1 MGEVYALTCAL
12 VWGLAV
18 ILFRRSGETMPP
30 LALNLF
36 RVAISSVLFLVTL
49 GIRGQPLLRA
59 APVADYA
66 ILAASGVIAIAI
78 SDTLFHA
85 CLNRVGAG
93 INAIVDTLYSP
104 FIMLFAALML
114 GESMGGLR
122 LLGMGLIISGVL
134 LTTRAQPPPG
144 TTRRTLV
151 TGILLGV
158 GAMASIA
165 FGIVLAKPVL
175 ERTDVLWATTVRQLA
190 SLAVL
195 LPAALLAPAR
205 RRYIAVFRPQ
215 ASWRFSIPGTLL
227 GSYVA
232 LLFWIAGMK
241 HTAAGT
247 AAVLNQTSTI
257 HVLVFAS
264 LFLGER
270 FTQRKAVAAVLAL
283 AGVGLV
289 LRPTFR

>member
-1 MGEVYALTCAL
+1 MGEFYALTCAL

-18 ILFRRSGETMPP
+18 VLFRRSGETVPP

-36 RVAISSVLFLVTL
+36 RVAVSSVLFVVTL
-49 GIRGQPLLRA
+49 GVSNQPLLRA
-59 APVADYA
+59 VPASDYA

-78 SDTLFHA
+78 SDTLFNA

-93 INAIVDTLYSP
+93 INAIVDTLYAP

-114 GESMGGLR
+114 GERMGGLR

-151 TGILLGV
+151 TGILLGA

-195 LPAALLAPAR
+195 LPAVCLAPAR
-205 RRYIAVFRPQ
+205 RRYFAVFRPQ
-215 ASWRFSIPGTLL
+215 ASWRFSVPGTLL

-241 HTAAGT
+241 HTDAGT

-270 FTQRKAVAAVLAL
+270 FTRRKAAAAS
-283 AGVGLV
+283 AEQE
-289 LRPTFR
+289 TSE

>member
-1 MGEVYALTCAL
+1 MGELYALTCAL
-12 VWGLAV
+12 VWALAV
-18 ILFRRSGETMPP
+18 ILFRRSGETVPP

-36 RVAISSVLFLVTL
+36 RVAVSSVLFLLTL
-49 GIRGQPLLRA
+49 AVRGEDLIRN
-59 APVADYA
+59 APAADYA

-93 INAIVDTLYSP
+93 INAIVDTLYAP
-104 FIMLFAALML
+104 FIILFAALML
-114 GESMGGLR
+114 GERLGGWQ
-122 LLGMGLIISGVL
+122 LLGMALIISGVL
-134 LTTRAQPPPG
+134 VTTRVQPPPG
-144 TTRRTLV
+144 TPRRTLI

-175 ERTDVLWATTVRQLA
+175 ERSDVLWATTVRQLA

-195 LPAALLAPAR
+195 LPAALLHPQR
-205 RRYIAVFRPQ
+205 RRFLGAFRPQ
-215 ASWRFSIPGTLL
+215 ASWRFSLPGTLL
-227 GSYVA
+227 GSYTA

-247 AAVLNQTSTI
+247 AGVLNQTSTI
-257 HVLVFAS
+257 HILLFAS

-270 FTQRKAVAAVLAL
+270 FTRRKAAAAVLAL
-283 AGVGLV
+283 AGVVLV
-289 LRPTFR
+289 LRPWR